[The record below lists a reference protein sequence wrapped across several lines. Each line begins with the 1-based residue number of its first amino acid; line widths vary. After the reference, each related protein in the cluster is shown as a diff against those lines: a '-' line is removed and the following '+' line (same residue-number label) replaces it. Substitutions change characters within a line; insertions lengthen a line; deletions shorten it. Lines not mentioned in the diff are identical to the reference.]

1 MGGCCSKSKKE
12 EHQIYQGN
20 SEAVSSTRIQMIIQ
34 GSGVLQD
41 GTTYTRELGITET
54 VEREREGVAKEVS
67 AERMKIGGEL
77 CEVRGV
83 RVNGEV
89 VEEDVNDD
97 SVKDNK
103 EFETKW
109 EEVNWRWSRI
119 LGYHMPSNNRV

>member
-1 MGGCCSKSKKE
+1 MGE
-12 EHQIYQGN
+12 NQVYQEN
-20 SEAVSSTRIQMIIQ
+20 FEAMSSTRIQMTIQ

-54 VEREREGVAKEVS
+54 VEREGVAKEVS
-67 AERMKIGGEL
+67 AEKIDIGGDV

-89 VEEDVNDD
+89 VDEDVNDD
-97 SVKDNK
+97 DVNDIN
-103 EFETKW
+103 EFEFKW

-119 LGYHMPSNNRV
+119 LGYAMPSNQGA